1 MENRSPGRVLSAS
14 PFLELFLGK
23 ARHNFRGLWFTFWFF
38 LFLISCS
45 SAFAQSQYQIS
56 TDFAKFAIKLRE
68 NGLLNIGPKPG
79 NAAGITLAGR
89 GPVQTG
95 GLERYPWKLSIVTT
109 IFWVGERPTANNPVS
124 NDRSSWDPNWISN
137 YGGYDD
143 PDSKSRKDYIP
154 MSFLPRQNPFYV
166 ALPYND
172 VVSGHTKPEA
182 KDVIPWFRDAFVRD
196 GQSVLKGRWLAIR
209 RGNKVCYAQ
218 WEDCGPFFTDHW
230 QYVFG
235 HERPKSNLNQ
245 NAGLDVSP
253 AVRDYL
259 GLDNIDVCDW
269 RFVDIREVPAGPWAM
284 YGNNTIFVILRRQG
298 TDQLGH

>member
-1 MENRSPGRVLSAS
+1 
-14 PFLELFLGK
+14 
-23 ARHNFRGLWFTFWFF
+23 
-38 LFLISCS
+38 
-45 SAFAQSQYQIS
+45 
-56 TDFAKFAIKLRE
+56 
-68 NGLLNIGPKPG
+68 
-79 NAAGITLAGR
+79 
-89 GPVQTG
+89 
-95 GLERYPWKLSIVTT
+95 
-109 IFWVGERPTANNPVS
+109 
-124 NDRSSWDPNWISN
+124 
-137 YGGYDD
+137 
-143 PDSKSRKDYIP
+143 

-182 KDVIPWFRDAFVRD
+182 KDVIPWCKDAFVRD

-209 RGNKVCYAQ
+209 RGNKVCHAQ

-235 HERPKSNLNQ
+235 NERPKANLNR

-259 GLDNIDVCDW
+259 CLDNIDVCDW

-284 YGNNTIFVILRRQG
+284 YGDNL
-298 TDQLGH
+298 